1 MSEQTTPSITELAD
15 VRFGRAAGGQIGYEP
30 SHVDAFMK
38 RARRA
43 DQGRG
48 ELTVSDVRQARF
60 ATVAG
65 GYDTEQVDDTLDDI
79 EDLLAAREREQVTG
93 ERGDDEWEAMLAE
106 SIEQLRGRLERAPGE
121 RFRRPSREGAESY
134 DVEQVDELC
143 EQITRTLGAEPGAE
157 GTVSADD
164 VRRAAFASAQGDEGY
179 EEAQV
184 DAFLDA
190 TVDVLVRRA

>member
-1 MSEQTTPSITELAD
+1 M
-15 VRFGRAAGGQIGYEP
+15 
-30 SHVDAFMK
+30 
-38 RARRA
+38 
-43 DQGRG
+43 
-48 ELTVSDVRQARF
+48 
-60 ATVAG
+60 
-65 GYDTEQVDDTLDDI
+65 
-79 EDLLAAREREQVTG
+79 
-93 ERGDDEWEAMLAE
+93 
-106 SIEQLRGRLERAPGE
+106 
-121 RFRRPSREGAESY
+121 
-134 DVEQVDELC
+134 EQVDELC